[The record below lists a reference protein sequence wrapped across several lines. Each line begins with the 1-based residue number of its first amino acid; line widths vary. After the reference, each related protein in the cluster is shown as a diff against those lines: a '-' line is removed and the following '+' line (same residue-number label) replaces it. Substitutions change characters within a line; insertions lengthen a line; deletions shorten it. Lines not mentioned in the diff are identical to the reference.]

1 MLGQE
6 VHVKKRKLLR
16 IAILLFFCFFAFLY
30 LKEGQKGRGP
40 TEQGKVLDDSGLLHK
55 FWKGYQG
62 EEGDGS
68 EIKENKKEKNEK
80 RKRVRVV
87 LRNQAGGYYH
97 KKITFTANS
106 AFEVIHQEKKNTYK
120 AGEKVTMYTRDIKA
134 DKKPYIVQVKGGGR
148 IKICTLKKQNIH
160 PLYRGQMKIYAEKA
174 GLVLVN
180 TLSMEQY
187 LYAVVPSEISSGCKM
202 EAMKAQAVCA
212 RTYAYN
218 QIKGSRY
225 DKYHADL
232 DDSVACQVYNNVPE
246 NRRSRKAV
254 DETDSMVLTQNGK
267 RIQVYYFST
276 SWGSTASGKSVWNT
290 EKNISYLSARC
301 QKVQTAAK
309 DESEPNLASEKA
321 FVSFI
326 RKPPFQSY
334 DTDSPWFRWKMKIST
349 EALEQKIETV
359 LKACHQSNPYLVL
372 YETENGEFKKMSY
385 RSIGKILD
393 IHVCKREKSGLVTEI
408 LIRGKENCV
417 KVLTQ
422 YNIRCVLGASGV
434 AVNNKNGKI
443 FLDLLPSAAFYIQ
456 KGKKGVFNL
465 YGGGFGHGA
474 GMSQFGAMTMAEN
487 GFDFSEILMHYFEG
501 VSITRVEDK

>member
-1 MLGQE
+1 M
-6 VHVKKRKLLR
+6 KKRKLLR
-16 IAILLFFCFFAFLY
+16 LAILLFFCFFAFLY

-40 TEQGKVLDDSGLLHK
+40 TEQGKVLDDSIFLQNLWEK
-55 FWKGYQG
+55 YQG
-62 EEGDGS
+62 EE
-68 EIKENKKEKNEK
+68 KEDRGKTIEKNK
-80 RKRVRVV
+80 TVRIV
-87 LRNQAGGYYH
+87 LQNQVGGYYH

-106 AFEVIHQEKKNTYK
+106 AFIVSHRGKQLSYK
-120 AGEKVTMYTRDIKA
+120 AGEKVTMYAKDVKT
-134 DKKPYIVQVKGGGR
+134 DKKPYTIQVKGSGR
-148 IKICTLKKQNIH
+148 IKICTLKKQSIH
-160 PLYRGQMKIYAEKA
+160 PSYRGQMKIYAEKA

-225 DKYHADL
+225 EKYHADL

-254 DETDSMVLTQNGK
+254 DDTDSMVLTQKGK

-276 SWGSTASGKSVWNT
+276 SWGATASGKSVWNT
-290 EKNISYLSARC
+290 ENDISYLPARY

-309 DESEPNLASEKA
+309 EESAPNLASEKA
-321 FVSFI
+321 FMSFI

-334 DTDSPWFRWKMKIST
+334 DTDSPWFRWNMVIAT
-349 EALEQKIETV
+349 EALERKIEAA
-359 LKACHQSNPYLVL
+359 LNACHQSNPYLIL
-372 YETENGEFKKMSY
+372 YETKGGGFKKMSY
-385 RSIGKILD
+385 RDIGEIID
-393 IHVCKREKSGLVTEI
+393 IRISKREKSGLVTELI
-408 LIRGKENCV
+408 IRGKENSV

-422 YNIRCVLGASGV
+422 YNIRCVLGSSGA
-434 AVNNKNGKI
+434 AVNNKNGEI

-456 KGKKGVFNL
+456 KGKKDVFYL

-474 GMSQFGAMTMAEN
+474 GMSQFGAMTMAED

>member
-1 MLGQE
+1 M
-6 VHVKKRKLLR
+6 KKRKLLR

-30 LKEGQKGRGP
+30 LKEGQKGRGS

-106 AFEVIHQEKKNTYK
+106 AFEVIHRGEQLTYK
-120 AGEKVTMYTRDIKA
+120 AGEKVTMYAKDVKA
-134 DKKPYIVQVKGGGR
+134 DKKPYTIQVKGSGR
-148 IKICTLKKQNIH
+148 IKICTLKKQKIH
-160 PLYRGQMKIYAEKA
+160 PLYRGQMKIYADKS

-225 DKYHADL
+225 EKYHADL

-254 DETDSMVLTQNGK
+254 DDTDSMVLTQKGK

-276 SWGSTASGKSVWNT
+276 SWGATASGKSVWNT
-290 EKNISYLSARC
+290 ENTISYLPARY
-301 QKVQTAAK
+301 QKVQNAAK
-309 DESEPNLASEKA
+309 EESVPNLASEKA
-321 FVSFI
+321 FISFI

-334 DTDSPWFRWKMKIST
+334 DTDSPWFRWNMVISK
-349 EALEQKIETV
+349 EAFEQKIETV
-359 LKACHQSNPYLVL
+359 LKACHQSNPYLIL
-372 YETENGEFKKMSY
+372 YETKDGRFKKMSY
-385 RSIGKILD
+385 RSIGEIID
-393 IHVCKREKSGLVTEI
+393 IRVSKREKSGLVTELI
-408 LIRGKENCV
+408 IRGEENSV
-417 KVLTQ
+417 KVMTQ
-422 YNIRCVLGASGV
+422 YNIRSVLGASGA
-434 AVNNKNGKI
+434 AVNNKMGKV
-443 FLDLLPSAAFYIQ
+443 FLELLPSAAFYIQ
-456 KGKKGVFNL
+456 KGKKGVFYL

-487 GFDFSEILMHYFEG
+487 GFDFSEILTHYFEG
-501 VSITRVEDK
+501 ISITRVEDK